1 MTTSPPNDPDKP
13 SQPKRPFSLVES
25 YRQACL
31 RNKPWLHSTGPRTPE
46 GKRRVSQNA
55 RKHGRYSRETK
66 RQRAHHRAQFHLM
79 MAYFDYDLTPM
90 SRRRHTHTYSIAK
103 LKQYAIRQ
111 ARKYARRLIE
121 LDPDHHMANRA
132 LSTLPPERPEERL
145 AGRKTQ
151 SGS

>member
-1 MTTSPPNDPDKP
+1 MTTDPTNGPDKP

-31 RNKPWLHSTGPRTPE
+31 RTKPWLHSTGPRTPE
-46 GKRRVSQNA
+46 GKRRSSQNA

-66 RQRAHHRAQFHLM
+66 RKRAIYRAQFQLM
-79 MAYFDYDLTPM
+79 MAYVDYDLSPDW
-90 SRRRHTHTYSIAK
+90 RRRHTHTYSIAK

-132 LSTLPPERPEERL
+132 LSTLPPERPEERQTED
-145 AGRKTQ
+145 KDQ